1 MAIEIISLFFGI
13 LSQFIFSKKS
23 HETVYKKRLICYNEI
38 MESKKKKFYMHKISN
53 LINVRKIVTIH
64 YQALARNYVFPEE
77 THDFWEINYA
87 DKGDVWIGIDGEKLQ
102 LKQGE
107 ILFIKPNQP
116 HFVESG
122 EKEPNLFIVSFLC
135 NSPAM
140 QFFSDKKY
148 AVPES
153 YRYLLQNVM
162 SEAAETFN
170 LPDFDP
176 HLNALQLKEHPNLG
190 GEQMIKNALET
201 LFIYL
206 MRYAQNRQPS
216 QEFFVSKIEDSTEL
230 QDEIVRILNSKIY
243 DKFLLENL
251 RDELH
256 YGTTQLCTF
265 FRKKTGRTIY
275 QTYLK
280 LKIDEA
286 KKLIRKNL
294 PFAEIADKLCFDSV
308 STFTFV
314 FKKHVGMTPGEYRN
328 SIK

>member
-1 MAIEIISLFFGI
+1 M
-13 LSQFIFSKKS
+13 
-23 HETVYKKRLICYNEI
+23 ETE
-38 MESKKKKFYMHKISN
+38 KKKFYMHKIAN
-53 LINVRKIVTIH
+53 LLNIQKIVTIH
-64 YQALARNYVFPEE
+64 YQALERNYVFPEE

-87 DKGDVWIGIDGEKLQ
+87 DKEDVYVGLGEEKIK

-116 HFVESG
+116 HYVESG
-122 EKEPNLFIVSFLC
+122 DKEPNLFIISFLC
-135 NSPAM
+135 RSPSM
-140 QFFSDKKY
+140 NFFQDKKY
-148 AVPES
+148 PLPEK
-153 YRYLLQNVM
+153 YRYLLQNIM
-162 SEAAETFN
+162 SEAADTFN

-176 HLNALQLKEHPNLG
+176 HLNELKLKDSPNLG
-190 GEQMIKNALET
+190 GEQIIKNSLET
-201 LFIYL
+201 LLIYL
-206 MRYAQNRQPS
+206 LRHAQNRQYS
-216 QEFFVSKIEDSTEL
+216 QEFFVSKIADSTEL
-230 QDEIVRILNSKIY
+230 QDEIVRILSTKIY
-243 DKFLLENL
+243 DKFRLEDL

-265 FRKKTGRTIY
+265 FKQKTGMTIY

-294 PFAEIADKLCFDSV
+294 SFAEISDRLCFDSV

-314 FKKHVGMTPGEYRN
+314 FKKHVSMTPSEYRN

>member
-1 MAIEIISLFFGI
+1 MENE
-13 LSQFIFSKKS
+13 KK
-23 HETVYKKRLICYNEI
+23 T
-38 MESKKKKFYMHKISN
+38 FYMHKISN
-53 LINVRKIVTIH
+53 LLNIVKIVTIH
-64 YQALARNYVFPEE
+64 YQALEKNYSFPEE

-87 DKGDVWIGIDGEKLQ
+87 DKGDVFVGIDGQKIR

-122 EKEPNLFIVSFLC
+122 DKEPNLFIVSFLC
-135 NSPAM
+135 RSPSM
-140 QFFSDKKY
+140 NFFCDKKY
-148 AVPES
+148 AVPEK
-153 YRYLLQNVM
+153 YRYLLQNIM
-162 SEAAETFN
+162 SEATETFN

-176 HLNALQLKEHPNLG
+176 HLTELKLKENPNLG
-190 GEQMIKNALET
+190 GEQVLKNALET
-201 LFIYL
+201 LLIYL
-206 MRYAQNRQPS
+206 LRHAQNREPTE
-216 QEFFVSKIEDSTEL
+216 EFFVSKIADSTEL
-230 QDEIVRILNSKIY
+230 QDEIVRILNAHIY
-243 DKFLLENL
+243 GRFHLEDL

-265 FRKKTGRTIY
+265 FRKKTGKTIY
-275 QTYLK
+275 QTYLR

-286 KKLIRKNL
+286 KRLIRKNL
-294 PFAEIADKLCFDSV
+294 SFMVIADMLCFDSI

>member
-1 MAIEIISLFFGI
+1 
-13 LSQFIFSKKS
+13 
-23 HETVYKKRLICYNEI
+23 
-38 MESKKKKFYMHKISN
+38 MELEKKKFYMHKISN
-53 LINVRKIVTIH
+53 LLNIQKIVTIH
-64 YQALARNYVFPEE
+64 YQALTRNYVFPEE
-77 THDFWEINYA
+77 EHDFWEINYA
-87 DKGDVWIGIDGEKLQ
+87 DKGNVLVGVDGKLVE

-116 HFVESG
+116 HYVESG
-122 EKEPNLFIVSFLC
+122 DKEPNLFIASFLC
-135 NSPAM
+135 RSPSM
-140 QFFSDKKY
+140 NFFCDKKF
-148 AVPES
+148 AVPEK
-153 YRYLLQNVM
+153 YRYLLQNIM
-162 SEAAETFN
+162 SEATDTFD

-176 HLNALQLKEHPNLG
+176 HLNALELKENPNLG
-190 GEQMIKNALET
+190 GEQIIKNSLEV

-206 MRYAQNRQPS
+206 LRYAQNKPQT
-216 QEFFVSKIEDSTEL
+216 QEFFVSKIADSTEL
-230 QDEIVRILNSKIY
+230 QDEIVRLLNEKIY
-243 DKFLLENL
+243 DKFSLEFL

-265 FRKKTGRTIY
+265 FKKKTGMTIY

-294 PFAEIADKLCFDSV
+294 AFSDIADRLCFDSV